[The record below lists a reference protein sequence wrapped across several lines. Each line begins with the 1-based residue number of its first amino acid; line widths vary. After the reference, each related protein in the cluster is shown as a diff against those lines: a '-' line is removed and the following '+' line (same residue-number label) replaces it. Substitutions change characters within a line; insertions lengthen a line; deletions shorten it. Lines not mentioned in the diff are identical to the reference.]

1 MTATPLRTSAQ
12 SQSLIQ
18 AVDLASISIE
28 ALDWLGAV
36 CHAIERLHENGGGT
50 IHIKYLAS
58 LGRYVA
64 SDIGGLLACERDQ
77 LTGEATV

>member
-1 MTATPLRTSAQ
+1 MTATSPRTSAQ
-12 SQSLIQ
+12 SPLQ
-18 AVDLASISIE
+18 AVDLASVGVE

-36 CHAIERLHENGGGT
+36 CHAIERLHESGGGT

-64 SDIGGLLACERDQ
+64 CDIGETLASERDH
-77 LTGEATV
+77 LVGEATV